1 MTRIKKRYNKM
12 TDGNDTRPPE
22 PPDRYVLD
30 EITLDELG
38 AVFTWAQIT
47 VDAQMSQESA
57 DDMQDLMESLSD
69 RLGLEYFNTSTDI
82 EEIQSE
88 DGTKTF
94 KVKIDVERTPPRP
107 ALVWTNDQPNKKGL
121 KLIDKDYTEP
131 EASNDDLDPEP
142 PRRA

>member
-12 TDGNDTRPPE
+12 TDGNDTRPPD

>member
-1 MTRIKKRYNKM
+1 M
-12 TDGNDTRPPE
+12 TDGNDTRPPD